1 MAFMYNYLYMNHM
14 PYSRARQH
22 LARLMDKVCDD
33 SAPVVVTRRNGR
45 SVVMMSLDEYHAIDE
60 TLHLTSSPRNAR
72 RLLRSIAQAN
82 TGKLKRHRLPIK

>member
-1 MAFMYNYLYMNHM
+1 MDNM
-14 PYSRARQH
+14 PYSRARQN

-60 TLHLTSSPRNAR
+60 TLHLTSSPRNAE
-72 RLLRSIAQAN
+72 RLRKGIAEAN
-82 TGKLKRHRLPIK
+82 AGKLKRHRLMTK